1 MILNDG
7 VEDTISFGVAYR
19 TRVALVNGIGY
30 ALWHTDIALLDEVS
44 SGVTDK
50 CFEVNQ
56 VLKDYF
62 AAEFP
67 STLLQ

>member
-30 ALWHTDIALLDEVS
+30 ALWNTDIALLDEVS

-50 CFEVNQ
+50 CFEVDQ

-62 AAEFP
+62 AATVF
-67 STLLQ
+67 S